1 MTETPKI
8 EHETPKDITVASE
21 NKKDET
27 MEPNETKTMQT
38 PAEESKY
45 TRLKQ
50 RFAALKKEYLLL
62 LQNWE
67 ESNQRV
73 TQLSQERKFLREK
86 L

>member
-50 RFAALKKEYLLL
+50 RFAALKKVCHLTLIKQGKSTDSPTL
-62 LQNWE
+62 
-67 ESNQRV
+67 V
-73 TQLSQERKFLREK
+73 VD
-86 L
+86 